1 MQVSNNV
8 ARGCTLREHQLC
20 LLGMLKDLDA
30 VCQANNISYQLFAGS
45 ALGAVRHKGFI
56 PWDDDLDVVMLREDY
71 QRFLALAP
79 RELDPAT
86 YYVQAEFSEH
96 WPMQFSKLRKNG
108 TACIERYRPRDPKT
122 HQGVYIDIFPCDN
135 LANNALTARA
145 QFLASK
151 VVIAKCLDARGYITD
166 SSLKKIFMG
175 VCHMLPMEA
184 NRRLVMRK
192 KDPESARVHTF
203 FGASRRF
210 ARAVYPR
217 EWLSE
222 SIRVPF
228 EDGLFPISA
237 RYDELL
243 RTLYGDYMTPS
254 PEGERAQKVHAV
266 VVDLNHSYERYVG
279 IQDSMEFDVLTRS
292 IR

>member
-1 MQVSNNV
+1 MEKV
-8 ARGCTLREHQLC
+8 RGCSVREHQLC

-30 VCQANNISYQLFAGS
+30 LCRDNGIVYQLFAGS
-45 ALGAVRHKGFI
+45 ALGVVRHGGFI
-56 PWDDDLDVVMLREDY
+56 PWDDDLDVVMLRADY
-71 QRFLALAP
+71 DRFLDVASHQ
-79 RELDPAT
+79 LDTGT
-86 YYVQAEFSEH
+86 YFVQAEFSEH

-108 TACIERYRPRDPKT
+108 TACIERYRPRDPQT
-122 HQGVYIDIFPCDN
+122 HQGVYIDVFPCDN
-135 LANNALTARA
+135 LADGALAARV

-166 SSLKKIFMG
+166 SRLKKAFMG
-175 VCHMLPMEA
+175 ACRALPLEP
-184 NRRLVMRK
+184 NRRAVMRGE
-192 KDPESARVHTF
+192 DVRSRRVHTF

-210 ARAVYPR
+210 ERAIYPR
-217 EWLSE
+217 EWLTE
-222 SIRVPF
+222 TVRLPF
-228 EDGLFPISA
+228 EDGLFPVSA
-237 RYDELL
+237 HYDELL

-266 VVDLNHSYERYVG
+266 LVDLDHSYEEYVG

>member
-1 MQVSNNV
+1 MQVDAN
-8 ARGCTLREHQLC
+8 AIQTATLREHQLC
-20 LLGMLKDLDA
+20 LLGMLRDLDA
-30 VCQANNISYQLFAGS
+30 VCQRNGIAYQLFAGS
-45 ALGAVRHKGFI
+45 ALGAVRHRGFI

-71 QRFLALAP
+71 DRFLAVAP
-79 RELDPAT
+79 RELDPET

-108 TACIERYRPRDPKT
+108 TACIERYRPRDPRT

-135 LANNALTARA
+135 LADSGLVARL

-151 VVIAKCLDARGYITD
+151 VVIAKCLEARGYLTD
-166 SSLKKIFMG
+166 SALKKIFMG
-175 VCHMLPMEA
+175 ACRILPMEA
-184 NRRLVMRK
+184 NRKLVMRGN
-192 KDPESARVHTF
+192 DAGSARVHTF

-210 ARAVYPR
+210 SHAIYLR

-222 SIRVPF
+222 SVRVPF
-228 EDGLFPISA
+228 EDGLYPVSA
-237 RYDELL
+237 HYDELL

-266 VVDLNHSYERYVG
+266 LVDLSNSYERYVG
-279 IQDSMEFDVLTRS
+279 IQDTMEFDVLTRS